1 MPFRVVD
8 ELVESIR
15 RECHPTERPS
25 AHSQAM
31 RRDGLTLAAYLGVS
45 FVYFGVPIAA
55 HPGRDLIGAGAD
67 PTVLVWALAWWPHAI
82 LHWQNPIVTHA
93 IWAPVGQNL
102 AWAPSVPGLALLAA
116 PVTLLAGP
124 AVSYNLLAIALP
136 ACAAWTAYLLCRYL
150 THSFWPSLA
159 GGYLFGFSAYE
170 LGQTLG
176 HMQVTAVFLVPLV
189 ALVVLRFLDGSF
201 SARRTT
207 LTLGLLLTLQLS
219 FAAEVELTLTLT
231 LAVALVVA
239 FAVVPSARTRLRRL
253 LLPLAGAY
261 ALAGL
266 LTSPLLV
273 YFFLHLQRGGVNSPE
288 AYPADLANLVIPTSL
303 TWAGWHWAASIS
315 SRFLGNDSENGA
327 YLGLPCL
334 AIVAWFVWSKR
345 RTPTARF
352 LAIMLAFGL
361 VLELGF
367 SLHVAG
373 TSYVS
378 LPWSK
383 VGNLPVLN
391 SVLPVRY
398 SLFVALGA
406 AVAVASWAAAG
417 SAPRLA
423 RAILPALA
431 VVAIAP
437 SLWNSEWHEHPSRP
451 AFFSSGTYVKCLV
464 PGENV
469 LVLPFPY
476 WSGAMLWQAESNFD
490 FRLADGYISTVP
502 TGLPDYAYAEQLATT
517 NEPGG
522 DWRPL
527 VKLARD
533 QDVTMI
539 LVPAGHGASWNTLLA
554 PVTTPAEIGGVYL
567 YSLRPNGRSACTAGS
582 PSA

>member
-1 MPFRVVD
+1 
-8 ELVESIR
+8 
-15 RECHPTERPS
+15 
-25 AHSQAM
+25 M
-31 RRDGLTLAAYLGVS
+31 RRDGLILAVYLCVS

-55 HPGRDLIGAGAD
+55 HPGRDLIGTGPD
-67 PTVLVWALAWWPHAI
+67 PTVLIWALAWWPYAI

-102 AWAPSVPGLALLAA
+102 AWAPSVPGLALLTS
-116 PVTLLAGP
+116 PVTLIAGP
-124 AVSYNLLAIALP
+124 AISYNLLAIALP

-170 LGQTLG
+170 LGQTEG
-176 HMQVTAVFLVPLV
+176 HMQITAVFLVPLV

-207 LTLGLLLTLQLS
+207 LTLGVLLTLQLS
-219 FAAEVELTLTLT
+219 FAAELELTLTLT
-231 LAVALVVA
+231 LVVALVVA
-239 FAVVPSARTRLRRL
+239 FAVVPTARARLRRS

-266 LTSPLLV
+266 LASPLLV
-273 YFFLHLQRGGVNSPE
+273 YFFLHFQRGGVNSPRDF
-288 AYPADLANLVIPTSL
+288 PADLANLIIPTPL
-303 TWAGWHWAASIS
+303 TWTGSRWTDIS
-315 SRFLGNDSENGA
+315 SRFLGNNSENGA
-327 YLGLPCL
+327 YLGPASLV
-334 AIVAWFVWSKR
+334 IVAWYVWSKR

-352 LAIMLAFGL
+352 LAIMLAFGI

-367 SLHVAG
+367 SLHIAG
-373 TSYVS
+373 TSYFS

-383 VGNLPVLN
+383 VGHLPVLN
-391 SVLPVRY
+391 SMLPVRY
-398 SLFVALGA
+398 SMFVALGA
-406 AVAVASWAAAG
+406 AVAVACWAATG
-417 SAPRLA
+417 SVPRLA
-423 RAILPALA
+423 RLTLPVLA

-437 SLWNSEWHEHPSRP
+437 SLWNSAWHEHPLRP
-451 AFFSSGTYVKCLV
+451 AFFTSGTYDKCLA

-469 LVLPFPY
+469 LVLPFPN
-476 WSGAMLWQAESNFD
+476 WSGAMLWQAESNFH

-502 TGLPDYAYAEQLATT
+502 KGLPDYHYAHRLAAT
-517 NEPGG
+517 NEPGY

-533 QDVTMI
+533 QRATMI
-539 LVPAGHGASWNTLLA
+539 LVPGGAHSARWTTLLA
-554 PVTTPAEIGGVYL
+554 PVTTPTEIGGVYL